1 MLGIHEPQ
9 ETTQFWRHP
18 RFRDLGMLKAR
29 FTRHRYQLHTH
40 PTYVVA
46 LITQGCERVRIGNE
60 SVVAPS
66 GTVLLVNP
74 EVWHDGE
81 AGAEKGWAY
90 RTFYPSTSLMGAIAA
105 ELGQDRAPLF
115 SQSIV
120 DDADLVQAVAVAHQS
135 STSGDAAGAE
145 TSMLIALRKLILRHG
160 DWGGRR
166 REAVESFGSKGR
178 LRVYEQVIEDH
189 LNLDLDLQRLAEA
202 AGVTRFQVIRD
213 FKKALGLT
221 PAAFIRD
228 RRLRRADLLIRQ
240 GSDLADAAF
249 AAGFSDQSHLSRT
262 FRAAHGMTPGMF
274 RRAGVPLSSSA
285 GD

>member
-1 MLGIHEPQ
+1 MSGTQQPQ
-9 ETTQFWRHP
+9 ETSQFWRHP

-29 FTRHRYQLHTH
+29 FTQHRYQMHTH

-46 LITQGCERVRIGNE
+46 LITHGCERVCIGNE
-60 SVVAPS
+60 SVVAPA

-81 AGAEKGWAY
+81 AGADQGWAY
-90 RTFYPSTSLMGAIAA
+90 RTFYPSIALMEAISG

-115 SQSIV
+115 SQAIV
-120 DDADLVQAVAVAHQS
+120 NDADLVQAIAVAHKS
-135 STSGDAAGAE
+135 SMSGDATSAE
-145 TSMLIALRKLILRHG
+145 TSMLIALRKLVLRHG
-160 DWGGRR
+160 DWGGR
-166 REAVESFGSKGR
+166 REAVESFGSKSR

-189 LNLDLDLQRLAEA
+189 LSMDLDLQRLAEA

-213 FKKALGLT
+213 FRKVLGLT
-221 PAAFIRD
+221 PASFIRD

-240 GSDLADAAF
+240 GADLADAAF

-274 RRAGVPLSSSA
+274 RRAGTLPSS
-285 GD
+285 

>member
-1 MLGIHEPQ
+1 MSGIQKPQ

-29 FTRHRYQLHTH
+29 FTRHRYELHTH

-46 LITQGCERVRIGNE
+46 LITQGCERVRIANE

-66 GTVLLVNP
+66 GKVLLVNP

-81 AGAEKGWAY
+81 AGADQGWAY
-90 RTFYPSTSLMGAIAA
+90 STFYPSAALMGSIAE

-115 SQSIV
+115 SRAIV
-120 DDADLVQAVAVAHQS
+120 DDADLVQAVAAAHHGS
-135 STSGDAAGAE
+135 ASGDATSAE

-166 REAVESFGSKGR
+166 REAIESFGAQGR
-178 LRVYEQVIEDH
+178 LSIYEQVIEDN
-189 LNLDLDLQRLAEA
+189 LGLDLDLRLLAEA

-213 FKKALGLT
+213 FKKVLGLT

-228 RRLRRADLLIRQ
+228 RRQRRASLLIQQ
-240 GSDLADAAF
+240 GANLADAAF
-249 AAGFSDQSHLSRT
+249 GAGFSDQSHLCRI
-262 FRAAHGMTPGMF
+262 FRSVHGMTPGMF
-274 RRAGVPLSSSA
+274 RRASA
-285 GD
+285 

>member
-1 MLGIHEPQ
+1 LTVSGIQEPQ

-46 LITQGCERVRIGNE
+46 LITHGCERVRIGNE
-60 SVVAPS
+60 TVVAPS

-81 AGAEKGWAY
+81 AGAEQGWAY
-90 RTFYPSTSLMGAIAA
+90 RTFYPSATLMGAIAG

-120 DDADLVQAVAVAHQS
+120 DDADLVQAVAAAHQS
-135 STSGDAAGAE
+135 STSGDATSAE

-166 REAVESFGSKGR
+166 REAVESFGSNSR
-178 LRVYEQVIEDH
+178 LQIYEQVIEDR
-189 LNLDLDLQRLAEA
+189 LASDLDLRRLAEA

-213 FKKALGLT
+213 FRKVLGLT

-228 RRLRRADLLIRQ
+228 RRLRRANVLIQ
-240 GSDLADAAF
+240 NGSDLADAAF
-249 AAGFSDQSHLSRT
+249 AAGFADQSHLSRT
-262 FRAAHGMTPGMF
+262 FRAAHGMSPGMF
-274 RRAGVPLSSSA
+274 RRAGTLPST
-285 GD
+285 

>member
-1 MLGIHEPQ
+1 VSGIQKPQ

-29 FTRHRYQLHTH
+29 FTRHRYELHTH

-46 LITQGCERVRIGNE
+46 LITQGCERVRIANE

-66 GTVLLVNP
+66 GKVLLVNP

-81 AGAEKGWAY
+81 AGADQGWAY
-90 RTFYPSTSLMGAIAA
+90 STFYPSAALMGSIAE

-115 SQSIV
+115 SRAIV
-120 DDADLVQAVAVAHQS
+120 DDADLVQAVAAAHHGS
-135 STSGDAAGAE
+135 ASGDATSAE

-166 REAVESFGSKGR
+166 REAIESFGAQGR
-178 LRVYEQVIEDH
+178 LSIYEQVIEDN
-189 LNLDLDLQRLAEA
+189 LGLDLDLRLLAEA

-213 FKKALGLT
+213 FKKVLGLT

-228 RRLRRADLLIRQ
+228 RRQRRASLLIQQ
-240 GSDLADAAF
+240 GANLADAAF
-249 AAGFSDQSHLSRT
+249 GAGFSDQSHLCRI
-262 FRAAHGMTPGMF
+262 FRSVHGMTPGMF
-274 RRAGVPLSSSA
+274 RRASA
-285 GD
+285 

>member
-1 MLGIHEPQ
+1 MSGTQQPQ
-9 ETTQFWRHP
+9 ETSQFWRHP

-46 LITQGCERVRIGNE
+46 LITHGCERVRIGNE
-60 SVVAPS
+60 SVVAPA

-81 AGAEKGWAY
+81 AGADQGWAY
-90 RTFYPSTSLMGAIAA
+90 RTFYPSISLMETISG

-115 SQSIV
+115 SQAIV
-120 DDADLVQAVAVAHQS
+120 NDADLVQAVAAAHQGS
-135 STSGDAAGAE
+135 ISGDATSAE
-145 TSMLIALRKLILRHG
+145 TSMLIALRKLVLRHG
-160 DWGGRR
+160 DWGGR
-166 REAVESFGSKGR
+166 REAVESFGSKSR

-189 LNLDLDLQRLAEA
+189 LSTDLDLQRLAEA

-213 FKKALGLT
+213 FRKVLGLT
-221 PAAFIRD
+221 PASFIRD

-240 GSDLADAAF
+240 GADLADAAF

-274 RRAGVPLSSSA
+274 RRAGTLPSS
-285 GD
+285 

>member
-1 MLGIHEPQ
+1 LTVSGVQQPQ

-29 FTRHRYQLHTH
+29 FTRHRYDLHTH

-46 LITQGCERVRIGNE
+46 LITQGCERVRIANE
-60 SVVAPS
+60 SVVAPV
-66 GTVLLVNP
+66 GKVLLVNP

-81 AGAEKGWAY
+81 AGADQGWAY
-90 RTFYPSTSLMGAIAA
+90 RTFYPSAALMGSIAE

-115 SQSIV
+115 SQAIV
-120 DDADLVQAVAVAHQS
+120 DDADIVQAVAAAHHG
-135 STSGDAAGAE
+135 STSADPTSAE

-166 REAVESFGSKGR
+166 REAVETFGSQGR
-178 LRVYEQVIEDH
+178 LSIYEQVIEDN
-189 LNLDLDLQRLAEA
+189 LSLDLDLRRLGQA

-213 FKKALGLT
+213 FKKVLGLT

-228 RRLRRADLLIRQ
+228 RRQRRASLLIQQ
-240 GSDLADAAF
+240 GANLADAAF
-249 AAGFSDQSHLSRT
+249 AAGFSDQSHLSRI
-262 FRAAHGMTPGMF
+262 FRSTHGMTPGMF
-274 RRAGVPLSSSA
+274 RRAGA
-285 GD
+285 